1 VIYDNK
7 VYFPTG
13 QDPEHGEGKGILW
26 CIDPTKRGDISE
38 MLAVNRKDPKTPI
51 EFKRVQ
57 AVVEEEGD
65 KAIPNPNSG
74 VVWKYTEQ
82 DNNGDGKI
90 GSEEEPDGFTEKFHR
105 SIGTVAIKN
114 GLLFAP
120 DFSGLLH
127 CLDAKTGKVHWTH
140 DMLAASWGSPL
151 IVGDLVYVGDEDGDI
166 AIMKLSAKK
175 EQVGKD
181 INMGSSVL
189 SSPILADETLFIATR
204 EKLWAIQPGKK
215 GESADAAGG
224 GK

>member
-1 VIYDNK
+1 
-7 VYFPTG
+7 
-13 QDPEHGEGKGILW
+13 
-26 CIDPTKRGDISE
+26 
-38 MLAVNRKDPKTPI
+38 M
-51 EFKRVQ
+51 
-57 AVVEEEGD
+57 
-65 KAIPNPNSG
+65 AIPNPNSG

-82 DNNGDGKI
+82 YNDGDGKI
-90 GSEEEPDGFTEKFHR
+90 GNEENPDGFTEKFHR

-120 DFSGLLH
+120 DYSGLLH
-127 CLDAKTGKVHWTH
+127 CLDAKTGKVHWTY

-151 IVGDLVYVGDEDGDI
+151 IVGDYVYVGDEDGDI

-189 SSPILADETLFIATR
+189 SSPILANETLFIATR
-204 EKLWAIQPGKK
+204 EKVWAIQPGKL